1 MSFRTCPTRHLTTI
15 LAALLACAPAPPALV
30 DEALPAPAPPALVDE
45 ALPAPA
51 RRFLVGNET
60 AHDLFARELAGRRG
74 ALLGVGG
81 DACYTLMALADSERA
96 YLLDHDP
103 QVVALHR
110 ALGPRIAATP
120 DPEQFLAA
128 LTTPPN
134 PELAASWPAI
144 TAHLRRVAARPHTWL
159 SDPGLYARVHRLWQ
173 TGAVSPVLG
182 DLGGALAMP
191 TIAAHAAHAGLTF
204 TVVYLSNV
212 EESLPDRR
220 RLDENLAALPRDPDA
235 LVLRTL
241 HRPDWPAADLWSY
254 QSHALTALLAR
265 DRDRLGDLAAILADA
280 ATRGALTFT
289 PQAPAHSTIAR

>member
-1 MSFRTCPTRHLTTI
+1 MSSRTCPTRHLTTF
-15 LAALLACAPAPPALV
+15 LAALLACAPAA
-30 DEALPAPAPPALVDE
+30 PALVDE

-51 RRFLVGNET
+51 RRFLIGNET
-60 AHDLFARELAGRRG
+60 AHALFARELAGRRG
-74 ALLGVGG
+74 AFLGVGG

-120 DPEQFLAA
+120 DPEQFLTA
-128 LTTPPN
+128 LTAPPG
-134 PELAASWPAI
+134 PELAASWPAV

-159 SDPGLYARVHRLWQ
+159 SDPELYARVHRLWQ

-182 DLGGALAMP
+182 DLGGTRAMP
-191 TIAAHAAHAGLTF
+191 TIAAHAGLPF

-212 EESLPDRR
+212 EETLTDRH
-220 RLDENLAALPRDPDA
+220 RLDENLAALPRDPNA
-235 LVLRTL
+235 LLLRTL

-254 QSHALTALLAR
+254 QSHNLTALLAR
-265 DRDRLGDLAAILADA
+265 DRDTLTDLPAIVDDA
-280 ATRGALTFT
+280 AARGALVFT